1 MQDRAIRT
9 YVDRSDVLDLTETL
23 PVYQPLCK
31 GIEGQRTPHQRRE
44 LFRETMCRHRM
55 KMAVFVE
62 HQVPD
67 CRTAKAVRL
76 VENCI
81 EHRRKI
87 AGRRVDD
94 RQHLRSRGLLFQRLA
109 RGNDQPRVL
118 HRDDRL
124 SSEVL

>member
-1 MQDRAIRT
+1 MGPHLGVARQCMQDRAIRT

-23 PVYQPLCK
+23 PVYQLLCK

-81 EHRRKI
+81 EHRGKN
-87 AGRRVDD
+87 AGGGIV
-94 RQHLRSRGLLFQRLA
+94 G
-109 RGNDQPRVL
+109 PL
-118 HRDDRL
+118 HPGGAGC
-124 SSEVL
+124 SCPTI